1 MLVPIRRLVCIV
13 GAFAALLA
21 TVPAAAQGN
30 ELQSADQL
38 FRQGQLERALE
49 QVDAHLKSNPRDARG
64 RFLKGLI
71 LTEQRKPDDAIKVFT
86 ELTQEF
92 PELPEPYNNL
102 AVLYASQGQYEKA
115 RSALEMA
122 IRTHPSYATAHE
134 NLGDIY
140 AKLASQA
147 HDKALQLDKANAPLQ
162 TKLNLIK
169 NIFEGNAR
177 PLKSNAAAPA
187 AKPALATP
195 PAVPPQN
202 PSEVGRDRPAGT
214 L

>member
-1 MLVPIRRLVCIV
+1 MFFPGLRLLACV
-13 GAFAALLA
+13 GAVAALLA

-30 ELQSADQL
+30 ELQSASEL
-38 FRQGQLERALE
+38 FKQGQFERALE
-49 QVDAHLKSNPRDARG
+49 RVEAHLKNSPRDVRG

-71 LTEQRKPDDAIKVFT
+71 LTEQRKPNDAITVFT

-115 RSALEMA
+115 RSALETA
-122 IRTHPSYATAHE
+122 IRAHPNYATAHE

-147 HDKALQLDKANAPLQ
+147 YDKALQLDKSNAPLQ
-162 TKLNLIK
+162 TKLKLIK
-169 NIFEGNAR
+169 EIFAGNAR

-187 AKPALATP
+187 ARPAPATTP
-195 PAVPPQN
+195 VMPTQN
-202 PSEVGRDRPAGT
+202 PSEVRRDRPAGT

>member
-1 MLVPIRRLVCIV
+1 
-13 GAFAALLA
+13 
-21 TVPAAAQGN
+21 
-30 ELQSADQL
+30 
-38 FRQGQLERALE
+38 
-49 QVDAHLKSNPRDARG
+49 
-64 RFLKGLI
+64 
-71 LTEQRKPDDAIKVFT
+71 
-86 ELTQEF
+86 
-92 PELPEPYNNL
+92 
-102 AVLYASQGQYEKA
+102 
-115 RSALEMA
+115 MA

-147 HDKALQLDKANAPLQ
+147 YDRALQLDKSNAPLQ

-187 AKPALATP
+187 AKPAPATP

-202 PSEVGRDRPAGT
+202 PSEGGRDRPAGT